1 MQMQRISIWGGIRM
15 SQIIVELREYPLE
28 EKISIEEL
36 TPEGARMLINDCER
50 LLSDLKDVED

>member
-1 MQMQRISIWGGIRM
+1 M